1 MVPFYRRHLPHL
13 YKPGVPVF
21 VTWRLADSLPPN
33 RHFDS
38 RALTTA
44 ESFQLM
50 DRLLD
55 ETRTGAR
62 YLVIPAVAELV
73 SESIWHCAWA
83 MSKYDLH
90 AFSVMPNHVHLL
102 ITPNDSL
109 PKILDSLKS
118 FTARRANAF
127 LARSGKAFWAS
138 ESYDHLVR
146 DRSEFEAARRY
157 VEGNPVRALL
167 VAKAEDYSWSSAN
180 QRWARSRV
188 RG

>member
-13 YKPGVPVF
+13 YEPGAPVF

-38 RALTTA
+38 RTLTSD

-62 YLVIPAVAELV
+62 YLMIPAVAELV
-73 SESIWHCAWA
+73 SESIWHCGTV
-83 MSKYDLH
+83 MRRYDLH

-102 ITPNDSL
+102 ITPNCPL

-118 FTARRANAF
+118 FTARRANAL
-127 LARSGKAFWAS
+127 LARAGKAFWVA

-146 DRSEFEAARRY
+146 NRAAFEAVRRY
-157 VEGNPVRALL
+157 VEGNPVRAML
-167 VAKAEDYSWSSAN
+167 VAQAEDYPWSSAN
-180 QRWARSRV
+180 KRWVTSQV
-188 RG
+188 